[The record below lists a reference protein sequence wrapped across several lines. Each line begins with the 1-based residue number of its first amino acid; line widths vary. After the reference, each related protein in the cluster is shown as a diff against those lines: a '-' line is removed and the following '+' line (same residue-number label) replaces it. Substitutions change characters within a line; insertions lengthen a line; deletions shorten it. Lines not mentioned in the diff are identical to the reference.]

1 MAEKSGTQPVPSR
14 ECGPTTVTGS
24 GTYPAGRLHKF
35 HEGAACNFAAY
46 IPDQPLDTFPGS
58 PVFQCHA
65 TVLWYPGRVEEIV
78 LHADAGVQHRWLR
91 THGFVT

>member
-14 ECGPTTVTGS
+14 E
-24 GTYPAGRLHKF
+24 
-35 HEGAACNFAAY
+35 
-46 IPDQPLDTFPGS
+46 PLDTFPGS